1 MGFDINNSS
10 FGLSAASLLSEV
22 FHELSNVS
30 ARLPD
35 AGGICLARTEL
46 SPHSTREE
54 RKRPK
59 YEFVV
64 GKTPKRPKYE
74 FVVVKTPKRPQYESQ
89 LCIPSHLLA
98 NWYYVII
105 TS

>member
-1 MGFDINNSS
+1 MGLTTTIRYLGSPQARYLARF
-10 FGLSAASLLSEV
+10 

-46 SPHSTREE
+46 SPHSARGE

-64 GKTPKRPKYE
+64 GKTPKRP
-74 FVVVKTPKRPQYESQ
+74 
-89 LCIPSHLLA
+89 
-98 NWYYVII
+98 
-105 TS
+105 